1 MKKPYFKNLQVNPEL
16 DPESHKYITMMQNFG
31 DVKELVIQF
40 FKDNSHPN
48 ERLKLMRNERKLA
61 NERLSKSRKVQLQ
74 AEIRKLKE
82 VIGE

>member
-40 FKDNSHPN
+40 FKENSHPN
-48 ERLKLMRNERKLA
+48 ERLKLMRNERKLQ
-61 NERLSKSRKVQLQ
+61 NERLSKSRKVQLN

-82 VIGE
+82 VIEG

>member
-40 FKDNSHPN
+40 FKENSHPN
-48 ERLKLMRNERKLA
+48 ERLKLMRNERKLL
-61 NERLSKSRKVQLQ
+61 NERLSKSRKVQLN
-74 AEIRKLKE
+74 AEVKKLKE

>member
-31 DVKELVIQF
+31 DVKALVIQF

-61 NERLSKSRKVQLQ
+61 NERLSKSRKVQLH

>member
-40 FKDNSHPN
+40 FKENSHPN

>member
-1 MKKPYFKNLQVNPEL
+1 
-16 DPESHKYITMMQNFG
+16 MMQNFG

-40 FKDNSHPN
+40 FKENSHPN
-48 ERLKLMRNERKLA
+48 ERLKLMRNERKLQ

>member
-40 FKDNSHPN
+40 FKENSHPN
-48 ERLKLMRNERKLA
+48 ERLKLMRDERKLK

-74 AEIRKLKE
+74 AEIKKLKE

>member
-40 FKDNSHPN
+40 FKENTHPN
-48 ERLKLMRNERKLA
+48 ERLKLMRNERKLQ
-61 NERLSKSRKVQLQ
+61 NERLSKSRKVQLN
-74 AEIRKLKE
+74 AEIKKLKE
-82 VIGE
+82 VVGE

>member
-40 FKDNSHPN
+40 FKENSHPN
-48 ERLKLMRNERKLA
+48 ERLKLMRNERKLE

>member
-16 DPESHKYITMMQNFG
+16 DPESHKYISMMQNFG

-40 FKDNSHPN
+40 FKENTHPN

-61 NERLSKSRKVQLQ
+61 MGKVCGSRVVQLK
-74 AEIRKLKE
+74 AENRKLKE
-82 VIGE
+82 VIWE

>member
-40 FKDNSHPN
+40 FKENTYPN
-48 ERLKLMRNERKLA
+48 ERLKLMRNERKLQ
-61 NERLSKSRKVQLQ
+61 NERLSKSRKVQLN
-74 AEIRKLKE
+74 AEIKKLKE
-82 VIGE
+82 VVG